1 MASKNPWDSRRIALQ
16 QLLRAMR
23 EEDGNLMQVE
33 LAERLGA
40 DQSFVSRFERGER
53 RLDLI
58 ELDEICQACGVRLS
72 DFVMRYEERRPKVQ
86 KAKPRK

>member
-1 MASKNPWDSRRIALQ
+1 MASKKPWDERRIQLQ
-16 QLLRAMR
+16 LQLRAMR
-23 EEDGNLMQVE
+23 ETAGLKQVE

-58 ELDEICQACGVRLS
+58 ELADICQACGQTAGE
-72 DFVMRYEERRPKVQ
+72 FVVAFEAALTAEKG
-86 KAKPRK
+86 KARKR